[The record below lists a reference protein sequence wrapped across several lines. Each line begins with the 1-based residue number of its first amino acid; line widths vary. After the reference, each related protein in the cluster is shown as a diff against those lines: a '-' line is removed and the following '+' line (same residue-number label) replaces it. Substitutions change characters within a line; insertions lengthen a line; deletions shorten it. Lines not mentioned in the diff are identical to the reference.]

1 MIKDWDQAIITE
13 IQLVTY
19 VPPGT
24 GKTVHTNRPFHGFV
38 INDSAADKL
47 IHFSDGTVLHTGPN
61 EAHYLPKGSNYRVE
75 YIIRG
80 GCWAINFDLLEDI
93 HETPFNIKLR
103 TPEAILKIFKEALDA
118 WLQSNHILIRKALYD
133 LIARFIK
140 EQQRAYIPSRQDLLI
155 QPGVDAISQNY
166 AKNDL
171 SVSQLA
177 SLCGISEVYF
187 RRLFFEKFSLTPKE
201 YITKLKMEH
210 AKRLLE
216 SSQFAVSEIALM
228 CGYAEPCHFSREFKR
243 AFGMSPKEYTK
254 ASRI

>member
-1 MIKDWDQAIITE
+1 MIKNWDHAIITE

-19 VPPGT
+19 VPPST

-38 INDSAADKL
+38 MNDSIADKL

-61 EAHYLPKGSNYRVE
+61 EVHYLPKCSSYRVE
-75 YIIRG
+75 HITHG
-80 GCWAINFDLLEDI
+80 GCWAINFDLLEDMQ
-93 HETPFNIKLR
+93 EPPFNIKFR
-103 TPEAILKIFKEALDA
+103 TQDSILKIFKEALDA
-118 WLQSNHILIRKALYD
+118 WNDGNHLLIRKNLYD
-133 LIARFIK
+133 LIFKLTK
-140 EQQRAYIPSRQDLLI
+140 EQRRAYIPSRQELMI
-155 QPGVDAISQNY
+155 QPGVDAIHQNFT
-166 AKNDL
+166 KNEL
-171 SVSQLA
+171 SVSYLA
-177 SLCGISEVYF
+177 GLCGISEVYF
-187 RRLFFEKFSLTPKE
+187 RRLFFEKFSVTPKE

-243 AFGMSPKEYTK
+243 TFGLSPKEYTK